1 MIDVNIIGTSIG
13 NYGGSQNNPFSRFL
27 KDKLNIV
34 IGVIEDIQDFIRFM
48 HKLECSDCFNEFPDE
63 WKRAC
68 IDVATIC
75 DILAGHYISGIKIT
89 VDEDGYPEV
98 NLRFKKDV
106 SSKDKVMILNRLS
119 DEIEKISNGDD
130 GLLDVSITIA

>member
-13 NYGGSQNNPFSRFL
+13 YYGGSQNNPFSRFL

-63 WKRAC
+63 KQ
-68 IDVATIC
+68 
-75 DILAGHYISGIKIT
+75 
-89 VDEDGYPEV
+89 
-98 NLRFKKDV
+98 NLH
-106 SSKDKVMILNRLS
+106 SY
-119 DEIEKISNGDD
+119 
-130 GLLDVSITIA
+130 